1 MSSVAV
7 IDLGTHNCRMSIADI
22 GATDFKRRRVYSKIV
37 RLGEGVS
44 KNRRLSESAM
54 HRTLTV
60 LKRMADIIHEERVE
74 KIFPLATES
83 ARMAEN
89 SKEFFQ
95 KVKAQTSL
103 DFEII
108 TPQEEARLS
117 VLASAPLM
125 GHLKEALI
133 FDIGG
138 GSTEVIL
145 VERTSE
151 NLKIVDWCSMPFGV
165 VRGRDRFGPTLKPE
179 EYDLLAREFE
189 VALKPFFKRN
199 QAFQKKP
206 YVVIG
211 SSGTVTALAASALE
225 LFKYNPQMVDG
236 AHLEV
241 KKILNFASMAAKTPL
256 FSRKLNPI
264 IGPGRAEY
272 LPSGCAILEGLF
284 RHISSEQLIAAD
296 RGLREGI
303 FYSLIPSTP
312 KVVFQK
318 AIKS

>member
-1 MSSVAV
+1 
-7 IDLGTHNCRMSIADI
+7 
-22 GATDFKRRRVYSKIV
+22 RRRVYSKIV
-37 RLGEGVS
+37 RLGEGAS
-44 KNRRLSESAM
+44 KNGRLSHGAM
-54 HRTLTV
+54 QRTLTV
-60 LKRMADIIHEERVE
+60 LKRMADIIHEEKV
-74 KIFPLATES
+74 KVIFPLATES

-95 KVKAQTSL
+95 KVKAQTNL
-103 DFEII
+103 DFKII
-108 TPQEEARLS
+108 TAQEEARLA
-117 VLASAPLM
+117 VLACAPLM

-145 VERTSE
+145 VERTAE
-151 NLKIVDWCSMPFGV
+151 HLKIVDWTSKPFGV
-165 VRGRDRFGPTLKPE
+165 VRGRDRFGSTLKPTD
-179 EYDLLAREFE
+179 YDLYASEFE
-189 VALKPFFKRN
+189 AAMKPFFKRN
-199 QAFQKKP
+199 QAFQKIP
-206 YVVIG
+206 YAVIG

-225 LFKYNPQMVDG
+225 LFKYNPQLVDG

-284 RHISSEQLIAAD
+284 RHVKGEQLIAAD
-296 RGLREGI
+296 RGLREGV

-312 KVVFQK
+312 KVQFKKVG
-318 AIKS
+318 KS

>member
-1 MSSVAV
+1 MHGVAV
-7 IDLGTHNCRMSIADI
+7 IDLGTHNCRMSVADI
-22 GATDFKRRRVYSKIV
+22 GKTDFTRRRVYSKIV
-37 RLGEGVS
+37 RLGEGAS
-44 KNRRLSESAM
+44 NHGRLSEGAM
-54 HRTLTV
+54 QRTLTV
-60 LKRMADIIHEERVE
+60 LKRMADIIHEEKVE
-74 KIFPLATES
+74 KVFPLATES
-83 ARMAEN
+83 ARMVEN

-103 DFEII
+103 DFKII
-108 TPQEEARLS
+108 SPQEEARLS

-145 VERTSE
+145 VERTST
-151 NLKIVDWCSMPFGV
+151 NLTVVDWISMPFGV
-165 VRGRDRFGPTLKPE
+165 VRGRDRFGASMKGPE
-179 EYDLLAREFE
+179 VEQLATEIE

-199 QAFQKKP
+199 RAFQKTP
-206 YVVIG
+206 YAVIG
-211 SSGTVTALAASALE
+211 SSGTVTTLAACALE
-225 LFKYNPQMVDG
+225 LFKYNPQLVDG
-236 AHLEV
+236 CHLDVE
-241 KKILNFASMAAKTPL
+241 KIFNFAHMAVKMPL
-256 FSRKLNPI
+256 FSRKLNPV

-312 KVVFQK
+312 KVIFQK
-318 AIKS
+318 VKK